1 MTLQPHSGS
10 VPDTGVRYLRAGSG
24 DPVVLLHG
32 WGAFKE
38 IWWGTIKALAPSYA
52 AIAFDWPGHGSPA
65 LEDGQEIL
73 EALVEVTEATC
84 EALGLAGITLA
95 GHSMGG
101 NIAAR
106 VALRRPDLVSRLILV
121 DAAIDTQYLSRLSR
135 TYIHPRWGERAI
147 RLSQVLTRPVIR
159 WGARVPHEH
168 DGGVLRTW
176 ARRANYM
183 ARVDPM
189 VLQTYLEALHRG
201 SLAGRVREIAQP
213 TLVVTG
219 ARDPLVS
226 PKQARSLA
234 RTIPHAELAVIR
246 GAYHNPMDE
255 QPAAFH
261 RAMLDF
267 LDQQSVVSS
276 Q

>member
-1 MTLQPHSGS
+1 MTMQPYSGS
-10 VPDTGVRYLRAGSG
+10 VPGTGVRYLRAGSG

-38 IWWGTIKALAPSYA
+38 IWWGTIKALAPRYT

-65 LEDGQEIL
+65 LEDGQEVL
-73 EALVEVTEATC
+73 EALVGVTEATC
-84 EALGLAGITLA
+84 EALGLAGIALA

-121 DAAIDTQYLSRLSR
+121 DAAIDAQYLSRLSR
-135 TYIHPRWGERAI
+135 TYIHPRWGKRTI
-147 RLSQVLTRPVIR
+147 RLSQVLTRPVVR

-176 ARRANYM
+176 ARRESYM
-183 ARVDPM
+183 ARVNTT
-189 VLQTYLEALHRG
+189 VLHTYLEALYRG
-201 SLAGRVREIAQP
+201 SLAEQVGEIVQP

-226 PKQARSLA
+226 PEQARSLA
-234 RTIPHAELAVIR
+234 RRIPRAELAVISR
-246 GAYHNPMDE
+246 AFHNPMDE

-261 RAMLDF
+261 RALLDF
-267 LDQQSVVSS
+267 LDQ
-276 Q
+276 